1 MFCRAP
7 LKNRTPRTCSG
18 RPQSVGLIHAAGAR
32 NTQTVESPH
41 HSLQSTNNLKQ
52 RAIDLFF
59 LFCSSHHTPVSRI
72 FHSTGEIV
80 LYLDSLFSSSF
91 RHLYNY
97 FGATFRRFFSSKSTS
112 DFEVSNL
119 VAPTETTESRRGAR
133 VRSFPSAI

>member
-59 LFCSSHHTPVSRI
+59 FFAPPITPPCQESFIRLER
-72 FHSTGEIV
+72 F